1 MQTKGRA
8 LVTNGAVDEPG
19 VVLRFHATP
28 AGRDLKILGCHVM
41 KGVCSRRGAG
51 FTLIELMITVA
62 VIGILAAIA
71 YPSFMALLIRSDRS
85 EARSALMAVQ
95 LAQERYRMNN
105 SAYAGSVSTLGLPL
119 TDGKY
124 ASEKG
129 LYHID
134 VVAGSQSSGGY
145 ALEALAQGKQ
155 TRDVEECRKIELT
168 VSQGGEE
175 RTPAACW

>member
-1 MQTKGRA
+1 
-8 LVTNGAVDEPG
+8 
-19 VVLRFHATP
+19 
-28 AGRDLKILGCHVM
+28 M